1 MENKVKFYLLIGTAF
16 MDLVYAATSP
26 VIQIYFMRL
35 ISSEVLAM
43 ANILTTALAAGVN
56 ATVQS
61 DKLKDF
67 YRHNFLWIVLIDII
81 CFTLVSF
88 EGIAV
93 PEVRF
98 LGMAI
103 LNAVSS
109 TLWVTVISDA
119 INHQIDGGALT
130 KWNSLSKTVN
140 LTAAL
145 AGSLVAIVFCSS
157 IPVEVCIAAQCVAN
171 LVMGTFDL
179 KAYRVIKY

>member
-1 MENKVKFYLLIGTAF
+1 MKFKVKIYLLMGTAF

-26 VIQIYFMRL
+26 VIQIYFMKL
-35 ISSEVLAM
+35 ISSEILAM

-61 DKLKDF
+61 DRLKDL
-67 YRHNFLWIVLIDII
+67 YRHNFLWIVLIDIV
-81 CFTLVSF
+81 CFALVNF
-88 EGIAV
+88 EGVAV

-109 TLWVTVISDA
+109 TLWFTVISDA
-119 INHQIDGGALT
+119 INHQIEGDALT

-145 AGSLVAIVFCSS
+145 AGSLIAVVFCSS
-157 IPVEVCIAAQCVAN
+157 MSVEACIAEQCIAN
-171 LVMGTFDL
+171 LTMGTLDL